1 MIMNKLFSRVLLAS
15 AVTLTSFSASCEQP
29 AERIISAGA
38 GLTEL
43 FFALDAQDS
52 LIAVDLSSRH
62 YASQSE
68 LPQVGYH
75 RQLSPEGLMAL
86 QPTVLIGTDAMG
98 PASTLDKIAASDIDV
113 ITVDSG
119 TSIDSLTQ
127 RIDTVASLTG
137 KQVAATALKKK
148 VYESVQT
155 LQESP
160 LPNPPK
166 VMFLLMHQGRA
177 TTVAGDNT
185 AINSVIELAGAV
197 NPAASLV
204 ESYKAISFE
213 GIIELQPDYIIVTQ
227 SALDTHG
234 GKDKLLQKLPLLA
247 STPAGRD
254 GNIIAVPGVA
264 LIGFGLESI
273 ELATQLKQSFLTAQ
287 VQER

>member
-1 MIMNKLFSRVLLAS
+1 MIMKKLFPRLLLAS
-15 AVTLTSFSASCEQP
+15 AVALTSFNASSEQSP
-29 AERIISAGA
+29 PRIISAGA

-62 YASQSE
+62 YATQGD

-86 QPTVLIGTDAMG
+86 KPTILIGTDAMG
-98 PASTLDKIAASDIDV
+98 PATTLEKIEASDIDV
-113 ITVDSG
+113 IKVDSG
-119 TSIDSLTQ
+119 NSIDSLAH

-137 KQVAATALKKK
+137 KQAAAAELKKQ
-148 VYESVQT
+148 VFERVQA
-155 LQESP
+155 LQSDP

-177 TTVAGDNT
+177 TTVAGNNT
-185 AINSVIELAGAV
+185 AINSIIELSGAV
-197 NPAASLV
+197 NPAASLM

-234 GKDKLLQKLPLLA
+234 GKEKLLEKLPLLA

-254 GNIIAVPGVA
+254 GNIIPVPGIA
-264 LIGFGLESI
+264 LVGVGLESI
-273 ELATQLKQSFLTAQ
+273 DLAEQLKQSFSSQ
-287 VQER
+287 VQ